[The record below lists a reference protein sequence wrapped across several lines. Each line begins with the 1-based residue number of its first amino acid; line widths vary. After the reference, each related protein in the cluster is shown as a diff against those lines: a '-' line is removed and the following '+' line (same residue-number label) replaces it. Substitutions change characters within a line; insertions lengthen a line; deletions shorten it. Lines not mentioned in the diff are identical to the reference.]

1 MTVDPALA
9 RDVNGEPRGEGR
21 RMSRRAAGA
30 FEVRMTR
37 EPGGEEAAIGRFALD
52 KTYHGGLEG
61 TSRGQMLSAGAVEK
75 GSAGYVA
82 IEIVRGTLDGRSG
95 SFALQHGGTM
105 TRGSARLTI
114 DVVPDSGTD
123 ELEGL
128 TGAMTIR
135 VESGRHE
142 YELDYALP

>member
-1 MTVDPALA
+1 MTGEPSLA
-9 RDVNGEPRGEGR
+9 RDANGQPRGEGR

-30 FEVRMTR
+30 FEVKMTR
-37 EPGGEEAAIGRFALD
+37 ETGGEETAIGRFALD
-52 KTYHGGLEG
+52 KTYHGGLEA

-114 DVVPDSGTD
+114 DVVPDSGTG

-135 VESGRHE
+135 VEDGRHE

>member
-1 MTVDPALA
+1 
-9 RDVNGEPRGEGR
+9 
-21 RMSRRAAGA
+21 MSRRAAGA
-30 FEVRMTR
+30 FEVKMTR
-37 EPGGEEAAIGRFALD
+37 EPEGEESAIGRFALD
-52 KTYHGGLEG
+52 KNYHGALEA
-61 TSRGQMLSAGAVEK
+61 TSRGQMLSAGAVDK

-105 TRGSARLTI
+105 MRGSARLTI

-135 VESGRHE
+135 VENGRHE

>member
-1 MTVDPALA
+1 
-9 RDVNGEPRGEGR
+9 
-21 RMSRRAAGA
+21 MSRRAAGS
-30 FEVRMTR
+30 FEVKMTP
-37 EPGGEEAAIGRFALD
+37 EAGGEDAAIGRFALD
-52 KTYHGGLEG
+52 KTYRGGLEA

-82 IEIVRGTLDGRSG
+82 MEIVRGTLDGRSG
-95 SFALQHGGTM
+95 SFALQHSGTM

-114 DVVPDSGTD
+114 DVVPDSGTG

-135 VESGRHE
+135 VEDGRHE